1 MAVTFAGSG
10 VMVRILQQGTH
21 QLPEFRVRR
30 VVFIELLLRAEN
42 RILRHLEDAEL
53 NHGFSGNFDLL
64 LRLWI
69 EPGASF
75 PLLFYELPKSR
86 HDEFAVLFGGL
97 VGDGAKRIEEYA
109 GGLFIGLRGCG
120 NCALKFCLGHFEEGL
135 KRRFIAREPHAFNK
149 MQFRIP
155 VCMELRPKSKPRAFA
170 KPYCY
175 RRNRSHAMA
184 TSQSDSASAHD

>member
-1 MAVTFAGSG
+1 MA
-10 VMVRILQQGTH
+10 
-21 QLPEFRVRR
+21 
-30 VVFIELLLRAEN
+30 
-42 RILRHLEDAEL
+42 
-53 NHGFSGNFDLL
+53 
-64 LRLWI
+64 
-69 EPGASF
+69 F
-75 PLLFYELPKSR
+75 PDF
-86 HDEFAVLFGGL
+86 
-97 VGDGAKRIEEYA
+97 VGDGTERIKEYA

-184 TSQSDSASAHD
+184 TSQFDSASAHD